1 MELDVSIQS
10 HSVIKDHLQGIDK
23 QKEIELYYEL
33 LSSGHSVGEILTSLG
48 HLQCKSEHGHVATA
62 EHPSS
67 GVERVAPGV
76 MSEAELIGV
85 APANTQRTPGLT
97 APVEA
102 ESGRTEEL
110 RLNELGSSEWVRP
123 AVESFPGSES
133 DIARSAAVHTSI
145 GSEMAVPPGNQDL
158 CQPGKFSISAKQ
170 FAIGAL
176 YTLAVASASI
186 ASFAYVSGSPNA
198 DPTTARA
205 QSGISSGTDGVAIRG
220 SVADGSTA
228 VDESPKAAE
237 QVVNASSS
245 SSSGSSRSPEL
256 GSAIPASPQREAA
269 EVSITFPASTS
280 HIRQVAEPGRQVQAS
295 AIKNPDAVGSGAG
308 RPTDVSVPKAKELGG
323 QQIVRAFY
331 AALEGG
337 DGETASS
344 LVIPEKRK
352 AGPFSASELSNFYG
366 RLELPLRLI
375 EVHRAGDNSYDA
387 TYTYKVRNGRFCNG
401 RSSVRT
407 VSVQNQVL
415 IGGIRSPSNC

>member
-1 MELDVSIQS
+1 
-10 HSVIKDHLQGIDK
+10 
-23 QKEIELYYEL
+23 
-33 LSSGHSVGEILTSLG
+33 
-48 HLQCKSEHGHVATA
+48 
-62 EHPSS
+62 
-67 GVERVAPGV
+67 
-76 MSEAELIGV
+76 
-85 APANTQRTPGLT
+85 
-97 APVEA
+97 
-102 ESGRTEEL
+102 
-110 RLNELGSSEWVRP
+110 
-123 AVESFPGSES
+123 
-133 DIARSAAVHTSI
+133 
-145 GSEMAVPPGNQDL
+145 MAVPPGNQDL

-220 SVADGSTA
+220 SAA

-269 EVSITFPASTS
+269 EVSITFPASTLY
-280 HIRQVAEPGRQVQAS
+280 IRQVAESGRQERAS

-308 RPTDVSVPKAKELGG
+308 RPTDISVPKAKELGG

-375 EVHRAGDNSYDA
+375 EVHRAGDNLYDA

-415 IGGIRSPSNC
+415 IGGIRSPNNC